1 MSAKA
6 LLHHREQGKVD
17 VMSNITRRSL
27 VAAVGLGAL
36 GLVGCSGQGSQTA
49 GDQVEDEPEA
59 PSVEVTES
67 GFSAPRMGFATA
79 WAVARNTSDSYAVEM
94 PQIEITAF
102 DSDDAVIGSDTQPL
116 TLHTNL
122 TAVPGQTFAVASI
135 FDVGETAIARVEARA
150 IAPEEGEY
158 FEWEGDVPTFE
169 VTSTSENSDEV
180 LGASASGMVSN
191 GFSDTADV
199 QVVAI
204 LRDADGNGVDAAF
217 GWSDGVEPGGSGS
230 FEIHFTQAVDFATA
244 DYYAL
249 AEYQG

>member
-1 MSAKA
+1 
-6 LLHHREQGKVD
+6 
-17 VMSNITRRSL
+17 MSNITRRSL

-36 GLVGCSGQGSQTA
+36 GLVGCSEQDGQTT
-49 GDQVEDEPEA
+49 GDQGKNEPGA

-67 GFSAPRMGFATA
+67 GFSSPHMGFATA
-79 WAVARNTSDSYAVEM
+79 WAVARNTSDAYAVEM

-135 FDVGETAIARVEARA
+135 FDVGEGSIARIEARA
-150 IAPEEGEY
+150 IAPEEGDF

-169 VTSTSENSDEV
+169 VTSTSETSDEV
-180 LGASASGMVSN
+180 LGVSASGMVSN
-191 GFSDTADV
+191 GFSNAADV

-204 LRDADGNGVDAAF
+204 LRDGDGNGVDAAF
-217 GWSDGVEPGGSGS
+217 GWSDGVAAGGSGS
-230 FEIHFTQAVDFATA
+230 FEVHFTQAADFATA

-249 AEYQG
+249 AEYQE